1 MSSSTSTTSRSITR
15 AIITL
20 GIISCASPLH
30 NNLNAATETRHLN
43 AQTTNIIG
51 GGGGVVGSSGSESN
65 ILRRSPQQSE
75 RYYATWN
82 PTQLCGVKRN
92 FDAWEESYDSL
103 EECCEMK
110 FAWDYDACMAGGGGG
125 VQQ

>member
-1 MSSSTSTTSRSITR
+1 MSSSSSTSRSSITR

-30 NNLNAATETRHLN
+30 NNLNAATETRHLSS
-43 AQTTNIIG
+43 AASIG
-51 GGGGVVGSSGSESN
+51 SNSEQSN
-65 ILRRSPQQSE
+65 ILLRRSTQQSE

-82 PTQLCGVKRN
+82 PSQLCGVKRN

-103 EECCEMK
+103 EKCCEMK
-110 FAWDYDACMAGGGGG
+110 FAWDYDACMAGGG

>member
-1 MSSSTSTTSRSITR
+1 MSSSSSTSRSITR
-15 AIITL
+15 AIIAL

-30 NNLNAATETRHLN
+30 NNLNAATETRHRVAGN
-43 AQTTNIIG
+43 SEQ
-51 GGGGVVGSSGSESN
+51 SS
-65 ILRRSPQQSE
+65 ILLRRSTQQSE

-82 PTQLCGVKRN
+82 PSQLCGVKRN

-103 EECCEMK
+103 EGCCEMK

-125 VQQ
+125 GVQQ